1 MADFPPTA
9 GLINSLDPNNP
20 IDANKV
26 FGGNNWLQFLQDV
39 LKTNQFPI
47 SEDGSSNGWDIA
59 LTVKASEVNSL
70 QGIDPSETVEERLFA
85 SGTKMAFF
93 QVSAPTGWT
102 QLTDTEVPGLNNSL
116 LRVVQTA
123 GGGNGGSASPIQM
136 TGDQVPQHPHTF
148 TGDAVADHWHEL
160 FRSQSGTSSFAPVDT
175 IVPDGAINVT
185 GKQSMAPEGGHTPTG
200 TIAVNGSNAT
210 WEPKYVDM
218 IIASKD

>member
-59 LTVKASEVNSL
+59 LTVKASEVNTL
-70 QGIDPSETVEERLFA
+70 QGISVTDPIITLPGGGVTFLTYWQTA
-85 SGTKMAFF
+85 
-93 QVSAPTGWT
+93 APTGWT
-102 QLTDTEVPGLNNSL
+102 QDATHDNKMM
-116 LRVVQTA
+116 RVVGTA

-136 TGDQVPQHPHTF
+136 TGAQVPQHAHVF
-148 TGDAVADHWHEL
+148 TGDAVADHYHEL
-160 FRSQSGTSSFAPVDT
+160 FDLIGGSSGFAPID
-175 IVPDGAINVT
+175 ILVPNGAIELT
-185 GKQSMAPEGGHTPTG
+185 GKQSMNTAGGHTPSG

-210 WEPKYVDM
+210 WEPLYVDM